1 MNDERSQELPTNVPP
16 DRVDGVVSVSSVG
29 ENLTEL
35 AYQLGYHWPDD
46 DEGRW
51 RVLKLMATTAA
62 HWRKEVDKCQ
72 AELWPQIERE
82 RIMQLKNQRIQSLAR
97 KLANT
102 RKALRDFMKGQAA
115 FVRDGLAAIRSR

>member
-1 MNDERSQELPTNVPP
+1 MTTPETIEPP
-16 DRVDGVVSVSSVG
+16 ESRRLLDRLVSASSVS
-29 ENLTEL
+29 EDLTDL
-35 AYQLGYHWPDD
+35 ARQLGYHWPDD

-62 HWRKEVDKCQ
+62 HWRTEVSKCQ
-72 AELWPQIERE
+72 SELWPQIERE

-97 KLANT
+97 KLSNT

-115 FVRDGLAAIRSR
+115 FVREGLAAIRSR